1 MPSIIPGFEY
11 DIFIS
16 YRQKDNKYD
25 GWVSDFVA
33 NLKREL
39 EATFKEEISVYFD
52 ENPHDGLLETHNVD
66 KSLEGKLKCLVFIPI
81 ISQTYCDPKS
91 FAWQNEFVA
100 FNKIA
105 RSDEFGKDIK
115 LNNGNVASRVLPIR
129 IHDLNLEDK
138 ALFEKELGSV
148 LRPVDF
154 IFKSPG
160 VCRSLRSNE
169 DSPSSNQNKTF
180 YRDQINKVANS
191 IREIIN
197 GMLHLQHPETTLPR
211 SSYANVPTQQ
221 TKIQKWK
228 LNAIIAVLVLIGFAA
243 IGWFTTRKAD
253 QQAAKKLRDATIAI
267 LPFENQT
274 NNSNLNPIGQIA
286 ADFIST
292 KLIQNRFW
300 QVIPSQDVFK
310 RTVYSGVV
318 SNPQAEQEMTNE
330 GDVDLIVMGH
340 YNPLPGDSLMV
351 VASVNDIAARKVLY
365 TTPIISCAASN
376 PMKAISDIQQFIVGF
391 LMFSKDED
399 NATPTRPPRYD
410 AYEEYLTGMEL
421 WTKNEL
427 GPANIAIRIGTDIEK
442 HFKRSIALD
451 PDFLPPYFKLTE
463 MFAIDRKLK
472 RLDSVLTILE
482 SKKSLFLEGDLL
494 NYTIH
499 KFQLTKDWLGLEK
512 FLLTKTNIKSRDFRP
527 YYLLGVNALY
537 RLNKPQAALD
547 YLALCDMKDFDFERN
562 PSDQLFYSVKA
573 SALIKLKRYD
583 EVEKLTGSLGLDN
596 LLSVIKTKRWLA
608 LYYQNRKDLADKEFT
623 DYFSSDRPVTGY
635 AFPHMSLFRA
645 ALLTGD
651 TAAASLNY
659 RRLLKYE
666 EQLNQVNSKTTWSS
680 FIRAVMML
688 RMNDNIPEAEKLL
701 KQENP
706 IVEHQRRI
714 HQLGILYAVTGRPDK
729 AKEVID
735 DLLAHENPYNGN
747 FTRYFIA
754 KIELALGNKDKS
766 MDYLQ
771 QSLKKGMEFGEELFE
786 YDSDLKDLLDYP
798 PFIELVKPKG

>member
-11 DIFIS
+11 DVFIS

-25 GWVSDFVA
+25 GWVSDFVS

-91 FAWQNEFVA
+91 FAWQNEFLE

-105 RSDEFGKDIK
+105 RSDQFGTDIK
-115 LNNGNVASRVLPIR
+115 LHNGNVASRVLPIR
-129 IHDLNLEDK
+129 IHDLNFEDK
-138 ALFEKELGSV
+138 ALLEKELGSV

-160 VCRSLRSNE
+160 VCRPLRSNE
-169 DSPSSNQNKTF
+169 DSPSSNLNKTF

-191 IREIIN
+191 IREIVN
-197 GMLHLQHPETTLPR
+197 GMLHLQHPETTLLR
-211 SSYANVPTQQ
+211 SSYTNISTQQ
-221 TKIQKWK
+221 TKIRKWK

-243 IGWFTTRKAD
+243 IAWFTTRTGQKDARE
-253 QQAAKKLRDATIAI
+253 LRDATIAI

-292 KLIQNRFW
+292 QLIQNRFW

-318 SNPQAEQEMTNE
+318 SNPQAEKEMTNE

-340 YNPLPGDSLMV
+340 YNPLPGDSIMV
-351 VASVNDIAARKVLY
+351 VASVNDIVARKVLF
-365 TTPIISCAASN
+365 TTPIIRCAASN
-376 PMKAISDIQQFIVGF
+376 PMKAIADIQQFIVGF

-410 AYEEYLTGMEL
+410 AYEEYLKGMEL
-421 WTKNEL
+421 WTKNEM
-427 GPANIAIRIGTDIEK
+427 GPSNVAIRIGTDIEK

-463 MFAIDRKLK
+463 MFVVDRKL
-472 RLDSVLTILE
+472 RLLDSVLTILE

-494 NYTIH
+494 NYTMH
-499 KFQLTKDWLGLEK
+499 KFLLSKDWVGLEK
-512 FLLTKTNIKSRDFRP
+512 FLLTKTHIKSRDFRP
-527 YYLLGVNALY
+527 YYLLGVNAVY

-547 YLALCDMKDFDFERN
+547 YLALCDMKDFDFERK

-573 SALIKLKRYD
+573 SALQKLKRYD
-583 EVEKLTGSLGLDN
+583 EVVKLTGSLGFDN
-596 LLSVIKTKRWLA
+596 LLPIIKNKRWLA
-608 LYYQNRKDLADKEFT
+608 LYYQNQKDLADKEFA
-623 DYFSSDRPVTGY
+623 DYFSSDRPFSAAV
-635 AFPHMSLFRA
+635 FPHMSLFRA
-645 ALLTGD
+645 SLLLGD
-651 TAAASLNY
+651 TVAASHLY
-659 RRLLKYE
+659 REFLKYE
-666 EQLNQVNSKTTWSS
+666 YHLNRMTTWSG
-680 FIRAVMML
+680 FIRAVMMFRL
-688 RMNDNIPEAEKLL
+688 NKNIPEAEKLL

-706 IVEHQRRI
+706 VVEHQRRV

-735 DLLAHENPYNGN
+735 DMLAHENPYNGSL
-747 FTRYFIA
+747 TRYYIA

-766 MDYLQ
+766 IDYLQ
-771 QSLKKGMEFGEELFE
+771 QSLKKGMEFGEDLFE

-798 PFIELVKPKG
+798 AFIELVKPKG

>member
-1 MPSIIPGFEY
+1 MSSLVPGFEC

-25 GWVSDFVA
+25 GWVGDFVA

-39 EATFKEEISVYFD
+39 EATFKDEVSVYFD

-81 ISQTYCDPKS
+81 ISQTYCDPKC

-105 RSDEFGKDIK
+105 RSDQFGTDIK
-115 LNNGNVASRVLPIR
+115 LTKGNVASRVLPVR
-129 IHDLNLEDK
+129 IHDLNVDDK

-160 VCRSLRSNE
+160 VCRPLRSNE
-169 DSPSSNQNKTF
+169 DSPSTNQNKTF

-197 GMLHLQHPETTLPR
+197 GMLHQQHPETTLPR
-211 SSYANVPTQQ
+211 SSHANIPTQQ
-221 TKIQKWK
+221 RKIQKWK
-228 LNAIIAVLVLIGFAA
+228 LNAIIAVIALIGFAA

-253 QQAAKKLRDATIAI
+253 QQTAKKLRDATIAI

-292 KLIQNRFW
+292 QLIQNRFW

-330 GDVDLIVMGH
+330 GGVDLIVMGH
-340 YNPLPGDSLMV
+340 YNPLPGDSIMV
-351 VASVNDIAARKVLY
+351 VASVNDIAARKVLF
-365 TTPIISCAASN
+365 TTPIIRSAAAN
-376 PMKAISDIQQFIVGF
+376 PMKAITDIQQLIVGF

-410 AYEEYLTGMEL
+410 AYEEYLKGMEL
-421 WTKNEL
+421 WTRNDL
-427 GPANIAIRIGTDIEK
+427 GPGNIAVRVGSDIEK

-463 MFAIDRKLK
+463 LFVFDRKL
-472 RLDSVLTILE
+472 RLLDSVLTILE

-494 NYTIH
+494 NYTMH
-499 KFQLTKDWLGLEK
+499 KFLLSKDWVGLEK
-512 FLLTKTNIKSRDFRP
+512 FLLTKTHIKSRDFKP
-527 YYLLGVNALY
+527 YYLLGVNAVF

-547 YLALCDMKDFDFERN
+547 YLALCDMNDFDFERR
-562 PSDQLFYSVKA
+562 PSDQLYYSVKA
-573 SALIKLKRYD
+573 SALIKLKRFD
-583 EVEKLTGSLGLDN
+583 EVEKLIGSLHFDYVLPV
-596 LLSVIKTKRWLA
+596 LWTKRLRVM
-608 LYYQNRKDLADKEFT
+608 YYQNRKDPADKELA
-623 DYFSSDRPVTGY
+623 DYFSLGKPFSVSQV
-635 AFPHMSLFRA
+635 PHMALFRA
-645 ALLTGD
+645 ALLMGD
-651 TAAASLNY
+651 TAAASNMY
-659 RRLLKYE
+659 RQFLKYE
-666 EQLNQVNSKTTWSS
+666 EQLDQNLQNALS
-680 FIRAVMML
+680 FIRAVMMF
-688 RMNDNIPEAEKLL
+688 RMNKNMPEAERIL
-701 KQENP
+701 KQDNP
-706 IVEHQRRI
+706 VVEHQRRI

-735 DLLAHENPYNGN
+735 DMLAHENPYNGSV
-747 FTRYFIA
+747 TRYYIA

-766 MDYLQ
+766 VDYLQ
-771 QSLKKGMEFGEELFE
+771 QSVKKGMEFGEDLFE

>member
-25 GWVSDFVA
+25 GWVSDFVS

-105 RSDEFGKDIK
+105 SSDQFGKDIK
-115 LNNGNVASRVLPIR
+115 LNNGNVAGRVLPVR
-129 IHDLNLEDK
+129 IHDLNVEDK

-160 VCRSLRSNE
+160 VCRPLRSNE

-197 GMLHLQHPETTLPR
+197 GMLYQQHPETRLPR
-211 SSYANVPTQQ
+211 SSYANVSTRQ
-221 TKIQKWK
+221 TKNLKRK
-228 LNAIIAVLVLIGFAA
+228 LNAIIAVIALIGFAA
-243 IGWFTTRKAD
+243 IGWFTTRMTGQKA
-253 QQAAKKLRDATIAI
+253 KSELRDATIAI

-318 SNPQAEQEMTNE
+318 SNPQAEEEMTNE

-351 VASVNDIAARKVLY
+351 IASVNDIAARKVLY
-365 TTPIISCAASN
+365 TTPIIRCAASN
-376 PMKAISDIQQFIVGF
+376 PMKAITDVQQLIVGF

-410 AYEEYLTGMEL
+410 AYEEYLKGMEL

-427 GPANIAIRIGTDIEK
+427 GPANIAIRIGSDVEK

-463 MFAIDRKLK
+463 MFAVDRKLG

-482 SKKSLFLEGDLL
+482 AKKNLFLEGDLL

-499 KFQLTKDWLGLEK
+499 KFLLSKDWVGLEK
-512 FLLTKTNIKSRDFRP
+512 FLLTKTHIKSRDFRP
-527 YYLLGVNALY
+527 YYLLGVNAVF

-547 YLALCDMKDFDFERN
+547 YLDLCDMKDFDFERK
-562 PSDQLFYSVKA
+562 PSDQLYYSVKA

-583 EVEKLTGSLGLDN
+583 EVEKLTGSLGFDN
-596 LLSVIKTKRWLA
+596 LLSVIRTKRWLA
-608 LYYQNRKDLADKEFT
+608 LYYQNRTDLADKEFA
-623 DYFSSDRPVTGY
+623 DYYSSDRPVTGY
-635 AFPHMSLFRA
+635 AYPHMSLFRA
-645 ALLTGD
+645 ALLKGD

-666 EQLNQVNSKTTWSS
+666 VQLNVNTEITWSS

-688 RMNDNIPEAEKLL
+688 RMNINIPEAERLL

-706 IVEHQRRI
+706 IVERQRRI
-714 HQLGILYAVTGRPDK
+714 HQLGILYALTGRPDK

-735 DLLAHENPYNGN
+735 DLLAHENPYNGT

-766 MDYLQ
+766 LDYLQ

>member
-1 MPSIIPGFEY
+1 
-11 DIFIS
+11 
-16 YRQKDNKYD
+16 
-25 GWVSDFVA
+25 
-33 NLKREL
+33 
-39 EATFKEEISVYFD
+39 
-52 ENPHDGLLETHNVD
+52 
-66 KSLEGKLKCLVFIPI
+66 
-81 ISQTYCDPKS
+81 
-91 FAWQNEFVA
+91 
-100 FNKIA
+100 
-105 RSDEFGKDIK
+105 
-115 LNNGNVASRVLPIR
+115 
-129 IHDLNLEDK
+129 
-138 ALFEKELGSV
+138 
-148 LRPVDF
+148 
-154 IFKSPG
+154 
-160 VCRSLRSNE
+160 
-169 DSPSSNQNKTF
+169 
-180 YRDQINKVANS
+180 
-191 IREIIN
+191 
-197 GMLHLQHPETTLPR
+197 MLHQQHPETPSPR
-211 SSYANVPTQQ
+211 SSSANIPTQK
-221 TKIQKWK
+221 TKILKWK
-228 LNAIIAVLVLIGFAA
+228 LNAIIAVIALIGFAA
-243 IGWFTTRKAD
+243 IGWFTTRMTGQKD
-253 QQAAKKLRDATIAI
+253 KRELRDATIAI

-318 SNPQAEQEMTNE
+318 SNPQAEEEMTNE

-351 VASVNDIAARKVLY
+351 IASVNDIVARKVLY
-365 TTPIISCAASN
+365 TTPIIRCAASN
-376 PMKAISDIQQFIVGF
+376 PMKAITDIQQLIVGF
-391 LMFSKDED
+391 LMFTKDED

-410 AYEEYLTGMEL
+410 AYEEYLKGMEL

-427 GPANIAIRIGTDIEK
+427 GPSNIAIRIGTDIEK

-482 SKKSLFLEGDLL
+482 FKKSLFLEGDLL

-499 KFQLTKDWLGLEK
+499 KFQLSKDWVGLEK

-527 YYLLGVNALY
+527 YYLLGVNAVF

-583 EVEKLTGSLGLDN
+583 EVEKLTGSLGFDN

-608 LYYQNRKDLADKEFT
+608 LYYQKRTDLVDKEFT
-623 DYFSSDRPVTGY
+623 DYYSSYRPVTGY

-666 EQLNQVNSKTTWSS
+666 EQLNVNSKTTWSS

-688 RMNDNIPEAEKLL
+688 RMNINIPEAERLL

-735 DLLAHENPYNGN
+735 DMLDHENPYNGS

-766 MDYLQ
+766 IDYLQ

>member
-1 MPSIIPGFEY
+1 MAPPVLAQIQFNKVINKEIPDKISAIGRCQSCIHSHIILSLKTMPSIIPGFEY

-91 FAWQNEFVA
+91 FAWQSEFLP
-100 FNKIA
+100 FNKMA
-105 RSDEFGKDIK
+105 RSDSFGTDIK
-115 LNNGNVASRVLPIR
+115 LNKGNVASRILPVR
-129 IHDLNLEDK
+129 IHDLNPEDK

-160 VCRSLRSNE
+160 VCRPLRSNE
-169 DSPSSNQNKTF
+169 DSASSNQNKTF

-197 GMLHLQHPETTLPR
+197 GMLHQQHPETPLPR
-211 SSYANVPTQQ
+211 SSYASIPTQQ
-221 TKIQKWK
+221 TKIKKWK
-228 LNAIIAVLVLIGFAA
+228 LNAIIAVLALIGFAA

-253 QQAAKKLRDATIAI
+253 QQDAKKLRDATIAI

-318 SNPQAEQEMTNE
+318 SNPLAEQEMTND
-330 GDVDLIVMGH
+330 GDVDLIVLGH
-340 YNPLPGDSLMV
+340 YNPLPGDSIMV

-365 TTPIISCAASN
+365 TTPIIRCAASN
-376 PMKAISDIQQFIVGF
+376 PMKAITDIQQFIVGF

-410 AYEEYLTGMEL
+410 AYEEYLKGMEL

-427 GPANIAIRIGTDIEK
+427 GPANIAIRIGTDVEK

-499 KFQLTKDWLGLEK
+499 KFQLSKDWIGLEK

-527 YYLLGVNALY
+527 YYLLGVNAVF

-547 YLALCDMKDFDFERN
+547 YLALCEMKDFDFERN

-583 EVEKLTGSLGLDN
+583 EVEKLTGSLGFDN

-608 LYYQNRKDLADKEFT
+608 LYYQNRTDLADKEFT
-623 DYFSSDRPVTGY
+623 DYFSSDRTVTGY

-666 EQLNQVNSKTTWSS
+666 EQLNQDNKTTWGVS
-680 FIRAVMML
+680 F
-688 RMNDNIPEAEKLL
+688 
-701 KQENP
+701 
-706 IVEHQRRI
+706 
-714 HQLGILYAVTGRPDK
+714 GR
-729 AKEVID
+729 
-735 DLLAHENPYNGN
+735 
-747 FTRYFIA
+747 
-754 KIELALGNKDKS
+754 
-766 MDYLQ
+766 
-771 QSLKKGMEFGEELFE
+771 
-786 YDSDLKDLLDYP
+786 
-798 PFIELVKPKG
+798 